1 MKSLKRAFSEVAYKC
16 ICNDATLSWLI
27 FQSKPI
33 DALGQDQ
40 PRLNSLP
47 VALYWPPGRVDLYKE
62 KRLIGIILLKWNCI
76 GQCRSKGVTKINRSN
91 KFHQNSLYSINV
103 LKTICQPEHTKLVCL
118 QNLSILRGKTW
129 LLKMRVIWIN
139 FVKIKVFFKY
149 RLLELFI

>member
-16 ICNDATLSWLI
+16 ICNDAILSWLI

-33 DALGQDQ
+33 DALRQDQ

-47 VALYWPPGRVDLYKE
+47 VALYWPPGRIDLYKE
-62 KRLIGIILLKWNCI
+62 KRLIGIIWLKWNCI

-118 QNLSILRGKTW
+118 QNFAKSILREKTW
-129 LLKMRVIWIN
+129 LLKCVL
-139 FVKIKVFFKY
+139 F
-149 RLLELFI
+149 ELIL